1 MFPPPKKPA
10 GPGGPPPKSGLPGPG
25 GPPPGPGGPPP
36 GGDPFGP
43 APAGGPAMPPGMDP
57 FGGGAMPPLGMG
69 AGMPKPGQGMD
80 PMMAMMQGLGPDPFM
95 SAGAPPSQ
103 GPPMGPDGFPVGGSM
118 PPPGGDM
125 GGSDLLQALAGGMG
139 GGDIGA
145 DISQLP
151 PGAPDQMFQG
161 IGQGDPS
168 MGLQQMLQMLAL
180 GQMGV
185 GGGPASGGSGM
196 DLGGGQ
202 IGSAL
207 GF

>member
-80 PMMAMMQGLGPDPFM
+80 PMMAMMNGLGPDPSM
-95 SAGAPPSQ
+95 ESGAPPSQ
-103 GPPMGPDGFPVGGSM
+103 GPPMGPDGFPVGGS
-118 PPPGGDM
+118 
-125 GGSDLLQALAGGMG
+125 SDKATRAWVFSRCSRCSLSVRWASVGR
-139 GGDIGA
+139 DH
-145 DISQLP
+145 
-151 PGAPDQMFQG
+151 QG
-161 IGQGDPS
+161 
-168 MGLQQMLQMLAL
+168 
-180 GQMGV
+180 
-185 GGGPASGGSGM
+185 
-196 DLGGGQ
+196 
-202 IGSAL
+202 
-207 GF
+207 